1 MSPVQNS
8 QKLQYHTP
16 KITVKV
22 KKDPQ
27 DLNAGEL
34 EEGQKLDKVITAN
47 GKQLVETDLPAKT
60 EQHLSNLEKKNLRGK
75 ESGNSKEFNDM
86 MDSYDATTGKMS
98 EKEFLNADFLPE
110 LEKLKSFA
118 TQYIEAKRMQKGHLK
133 AEVPNIAID
142 NKMLGKDSGKNAE
155 KVKGGSIF
163 TSRGKAR
170 YEFALK
176 AIMRVTEL
184 ENKIREY
191 SKPRP
196 QMKFAGD
203 MQTFFNDDLNFIS
216 QPIEYQN
223 QNQNQGMEPIK
234 ENTVVESKNEEVVHK
249 EVINKE
255 ETVVE
260 KITYNDATVQ
270 KAKELLVAMKKET
283 DDLEMLLGMEM
294 KDIIPTNPSLVPMEF
309 LVNDLK
315 IGTEDKIN
323 LMSMGQVINALNVII
338 SQEKTKEI
346 ETEEIEE
353 EFSME

>member
-1 MSPVQNS
+1 
-8 QKLQYHTP
+8 
-16 KITVKV
+16 
-22 KKDPQ
+22 
-27 DLNAGEL
+27 
-34 EEGQKLDKVITAN
+34 
-47 GKQLVETDLPAKT
+47 
-60 EQHLSNLEKKNLRGK
+60 
-75 ESGNSKEFNDM
+75 M
-86 MDSYDATTGKMS
+86 MDSYDATIGKMS

-118 TQYIEAKRMQKGHLK
+118 TQYIEAKRKQKGHLE
-133 AEVPNIAID
+133 AGVPNIAID

-184 ENKIREY
+184 ENKIREHY
-191 SKPRP
+191 DP
-196 QMKFAGD
+196 QMKFAGN
-203 MQTFFNDDLNFIS
+203 MQTFFNDDLNFID

-223 QNQNQGMEPIK
+223 QGMESIK
-234 ENTVVESKNEEVVHK
+234 ENPVVESKNEEVVNT

-260 KITYNDATVQ
+260 KITYDDATIQ

-315 IGTEDKIN
+315 IGTEDKIK
-323 LMSMGQVINALNVII
+323 LMSMGQVMNALNVITT
-338 SQEKTKEI
+338 QEKTKEI
-346 ETEEIEE
+346 ETEEIEDE
-353 EFSME
+353 ISFG